1 MVHALAQIRRVLHPG
16 GVLADLR
23 PDRFA
28 SLRQPRPQLPK
39 IYWALEGRE
48 RFQGVLDKGPENLR
62 KHRAATRTVKQ
73 VIQRGFFL
81 LERTETFLFRYHFQ
95 TLGLFERFLR
105 TAWKESF
112 VRPPV
117 YRRLQMVQ
125 RRSRTGHIVVI
136 EPLRLNILRK
146 R

>member
-1 MVHALAQIRRVLHPG
+1 MVHALAQIHRALRPG
-16 GVLADLR
+16 GLVVDLR

-28 SLRQPRPQLPK
+28 SPRQPRPHLPK
-39 IYWALEGRE
+39 IYWASQR
-48 RFQGVLDKGPENLR
+48 RQHFQGVLGKTPENLR

-73 VIQRGFFL
+73 VLQRGAFL
-81 LERTETFLFRYHFQ
+81 LDRTETFPFRYHFQ
-95 TLGLFERFLR
+95 NLGLFERFLR
-105 TAWKESF
+105 TAWKESLLA
-112 VRPPV
+112 PSV
-117 YRRLQMVQ
+117 YRHLQMAQ